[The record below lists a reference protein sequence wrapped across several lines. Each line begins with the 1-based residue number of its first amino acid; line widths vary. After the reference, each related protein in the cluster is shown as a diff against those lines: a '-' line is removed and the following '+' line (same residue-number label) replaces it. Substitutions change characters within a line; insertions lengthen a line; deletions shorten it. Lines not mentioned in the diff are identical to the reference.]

1 MPPFCVACEV
11 QQLTLATISLPLSLP
26 RAASHHA
33 LCAALSHTGLANL
46 FYNYTGEAGEC
57 FDMAMA
63 GPSTLGSEAG

>member
-11 QQLTLATISLPLSLP
+11 QQLTLATLSLSLSP
-26 RAASHHA
+26 SLAPHTMRHV
-33 LCAALSHTGLANL
+33 LLSHTGLANL